1 MRWIYS
7 FCLTLLIFSCADDR
21 VKEDLRRFQ
30 SLTIKVD
37 KEKYLKPSNLFEGEA
52 GSKSCP
58 PVARIVYF
66 SRGESCTACYVKGL
80 ARFNEYVHFESEEGI
95 EFIFIMSP
103 RKEEIARTA
112 ALLSNCPLEHTV
124 YLDTC
129 NAFLEDNPEFPQ
141 NELFH
146 SFMINDEGK
155 VLMVGDP
162 FKNEKMLSLF
172 RNVISKEKE
181 RRKVRKIA

>member
-7 FCLTLLIFSCADDR
+7 FCLTLFLFSCADDR
-21 VKEDLRRFQ
+21 VTDELRRFQ
-30 SLTIKVD
+30 SSTIKVD
-37 KEKYLKPSNLFEGEA
+37 NEKYMESSNLFGNEA
-52 GSKSCP
+52 GFKSCP

-66 SRGESCTACYVKGL
+66 SGGESCTACYVKGL
-80 ARFNEYVHFESEEGI
+80 ARFNEYVHLESEEGI
-95 EFIFIMSP
+95 EFVFIMSP
-103 RKEEIARTA
+103 RTDEIARTA

-129 NAFLEDNPEFPQ
+129 NAFLKDNPEFPQ

-146 SFMINDEGK
+146 SFVINDAGN

-172 RNVISKEKE
+172 RKIVAKEKE
-181 RRKVRKIA
+181 RRKVRKIV